1 MSQQKKDLHLSPDRK
16 KSILKKPSKVSDT
29 AESKEPLIK
38 KPSDP
43 VS

>member
-1 MSQQKKDLHLSPDRK
+1 MSKQKKDLHLSPENK

-29 AESKEPLIK
+29 SESKEPLIK
-38 KPSDP
+38 KPTDP